1 MVQMSFLLGFQP
13 PDRCPHHLL
22 PTPKGWPPRFHCH
35 RSKPSGRKSTV
46 AWMKFSPASPSKP
59 KWATNTEKNMEKPW
73 FPWSCCHFHIRI
85 WLVHVKPHKNQ
96 PTFFVGLFLMCTPI
110 PLHHNPAIS
119 RNSSVDSSKPW
130 LCTALL
136 RSSKKRFVAWR
147 ERAYLTKNGHGSS
160 RIYPPWN

>member
-59 KWATNTEKNMEKPW
+59 KWATNTEKNGKTVISMIMLP
-73 FPWSCCHFHIRI
+73 FSHSNLIGSCQTPQESTNLFC
-85 WLVHVKPHKNQ
+85 WP
-96 PTFFVGLFLMCTPI
+96 FFMCTPI
-110 PLHHNPAIS
+110 PLHHNPTIS